1 MTNDEAELGAEVAR
15 ELIADRDSRAAPQA
29 AAAQFVKS
37 LLAVNPRAKL
47 PAIIANQKAKDWMD
61 AARVTQSIL
70 REALA
75 ARRKELQAVEAETAL
90 KRPKRQKKSS
100 IDPQQPSTGKRP
112 IPQAVSRA
120 TLPASTN
127 SAHSVVAP
135 TEVRHADLY
144 SDVMVPN

>member
-61 AARVTQSIL
+61 AARVTQSML

-75 ARRKELQAVEAETAL
+75 ARRKELQTIEAETAL
-90 KRPKRQKKSS
+90 NRPKRQKKSS
-100 IDPQQPSTGKRP
+100 IHPQQPSTRP
-112 IPQAVSRA
+112 IPQAVSRP